1 MNFNMGVG
9 IDPAKKQD
17 GNHAIASIEY
27 TLR

>member
-1 MNFNMGVG
+1 MNCNMGVE
-9 IDPAKKQD
+9 IDPARKQD